1 MTHADTPVT
10 VDIVIPTYNH
20 AHFLGDALRS
30 VRAQTMTSWR
40 AIIVNNFS
48 TDDTHG
54 VVASFGDPR
63 LHIVDFANKGIIA
76 AARNHGLSLA
86 TSPYV
91 AFLDSDDSWY
101 PDKLAR
107 CVAVLDSGADVVCH
121 GERWTSADGTFRDVS
136 YGPEHNA
143 RYARLLF
150 RHNCVSTSAVV
161 ARRELLAE
169 LYGFDERTDF
179 VTAEDYDLWLR
190 LARRGAK
197 YAFISDVLG
206 EFRRH
211 DASASSAIE
220 RNSSAELAVVNSH
233 VAQLPASLRIR
244 LRHRHRRA
252 RVAYGAARAHQERGQ
267 RRDALRRYGECIRTS
282 PLVLRAWVGLA
293 LLVAPTRLARR

>member
-1 MTHADTPVT
+1 MSRTADDVT

-20 AHFLGDALRS
+20 ARFLGDALRS
-30 VRAQTMTSWR
+30 VIAQTTGSWR

-48 TDDTHG
+48 TDDTHD
-54 VVASFGDPR
+54 VVASFADPR
-63 LHIVDFANKGIIA
+63 LLVVDYANHGIIA

-86 TSPYV
+86 TAPYV

-107 CVAVLDSGADVVCH
+107 CIAALDSGADVVCH
-121 GERWTSADGTFRDVS
+121 GERWTSVDGAYRDVA

-169 LYGFDERTDF
+169 LRGFDERSEF

-190 LARRGAK
+190 LARCGAR
-197 YAFISDVLG
+197 YFFIPDVLG

-211 DASASSAIE
+211 EASASSAIA
-220 RNSSAELAVVNSH
+220 RNAAAELAVVNAH
-233 VAQLPASLRIR
+233 VAQLPGSLRIR
-244 LRHRHRRA
+244 LRHRQRRA

-267 RRDALRRYGECIRTS
+267 RRAALRRYGECIRTS
-282 PLVLRAWVGLA
+282 PFVLRAWVGLA
-293 LLVAPTRLARR
+293 LLAAPTRLARR